1 VIPWVP
7 DVELPGY
14 RQLNI
19 PLPGARMCQGEPDHE
34 VVATLVRRSDPGGRR
49 AVLYVHGWS
58 DYFFQ
63 THLAEAV
70 ESWGYDFYA
79 LDLRR
84 YGRSLRDGQLAGY
97 TADLAEY
104 HQELDAAVEVIRT
117 EGHDHVVLLGH
128 STGGLVV
135 SLFARDRPGGAG
147 AGLIRIRRRG
157 LPPRS
162 RRRCPP
168 CPAAPVPRE
177 PASDCG

>member
-1 VIPWVP
+1 MIPWVP

-63 THLAEAV
+63 THLAEAI

-79 LDLRR
+79 L
-84 YGRSLRDGQLAGY
+84 G
-97 TADLAEY
+97 
-104 HQELDAAVEVIRT
+104 
-117 EGHDHVVLLGH
+117 
-128 STGGLVV
+128 TG
-135 SLFARDRPGGAG
+135 SSRAT
-147 AGLIRIRRRG
+147 
-157 LPPRS
+157 PPTSPNTTRNWTPPS
-162 RRRCPP
+162 R
-168 CPAAPVPRE
+168 
-177 PASDCG
+177 